1 MLKKLNDAMDYI
13 EQHLQEDFLLKD
25 VSEHVNVS
33 DYYLRKL
40 FWALTNMTLSDYIKH
55 RRLSEANKEL
65 LQHVSV
71 TDVAYKYGYQS
82 IDGFTRAFKK
92 WSGILP
98 SQVADLRQGKNF
110 QKFKFVITVKGG
122 VTMDYKIV
130 EKPAFNIAGVS
141 KRVPLQFQG
150 VNTEIVKLAQS
161 ITDEQQKEM
170 HRIQNVEP
178 YHVVNVSYESD
189 TNFLEESGELT
200 HMIGVLTTHEDIGCQ
215 LACLHIKPYTW
226 AVFPNQ
232 GIFPFT
238 LQDTMARIYSEWFPS
253 SDYELAESFSF
264 SFTLMDESK
273 ENYAYSEIWIPV
285 IKKNGAQI

>member
-98 SQVADLRQGKNF
+98 SQVADLRHGNF
-110 QKFKFVITVKGG
+110 HLS
-122 VTMDYKIV
+122 D
-130 EKPAFNIAGVS
+130 FN
-141 KRVPLQFQG
+141 
-150 VNTEIVKLAQS
+150 
-161 ITDEQQKEM
+161 
-170 HRIQNVEP
+170 
-178 YHVVNVSYESD
+178 
-189 TNFLEESGELT
+189 
-200 HMIGVLTTHEDIGCQ
+200 
-215 LACLHIKPYTW
+215 
-226 AVFPNQ
+226 
-232 GIFPFT
+232 
-238 LQDTMARIYSEWFPS
+238 
-253 SDYELAESFSF
+253 
-264 SFTLMDESK
+264 
-273 ENYAYSEIWIPV
+273 
-285 IKKNGAQI
+285 

>member
-98 SQVADLRQGKNF
+98 SHLTKSIISSARFLR
-110 QKFKFVITVKGG
+110 I
-122 VTMDYKIV
+122 I
-130 EKPAFNIAGVS
+130 
-141 KRVPLQFQG
+141 
-150 VNTEIVKLAQS
+150 
-161 ITDEQQKEM
+161 
-170 HRIQNVEP
+170 
-178 YHVVNVSYESD
+178 
-189 TNFLEESGELT
+189 
-200 HMIGVLTTHEDIGCQ
+200 
-215 LACLHIKPYTW
+215 
-226 AVFPNQ
+226 
-232 GIFPFT
+232 
-238 LQDTMARIYSEWFPS
+238 PS
-253 SDYELAESFSF
+253 SVRV
-264 SFTLMDESK
+264 TLRL
-273 ENYAYSEIWIPV
+273 PFV
-285 IKKNGAQI
+285 PRIKSCFPCWNCSLRLPAHW